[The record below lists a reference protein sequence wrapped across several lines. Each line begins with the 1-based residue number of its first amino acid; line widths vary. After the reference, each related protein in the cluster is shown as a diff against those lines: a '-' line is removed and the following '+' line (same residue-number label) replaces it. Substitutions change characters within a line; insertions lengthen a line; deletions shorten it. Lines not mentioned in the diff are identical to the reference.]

1 MSSTQEE
8 EDLKVRKLVRT
19 FVNVEKPG
27 MTTGNDALIEIYET
41 YEEVKETEDKQTP
54 DEDAK

>member
-1 MSSTQEE
+1 
-8 EDLKVRKLVRT
+8 
-19 FVNVEKPG
+19 